1 MYKEVNSDT
10 DPPLSSGGNADLL
23 PRFSRDASTKILDI
37 LSVLALQPEF
47 LRIQRLFKLEVL
59 DLSRQLSFSL
69 PLLLSV
75 TLLRNPLKRPDLVVH
90 L

>member
-1 MYKEVNSDT
+1 MNSDT

-23 PRFSRDASTKILDI
+23 PRVSRDASTKILDI

-59 DLSRQLSFSL
+59 DLSRQLSFSP
-69 PLLLSV
+69 PLLLSI
-75 TLLRNPLKRPDLVVH
+75 TLLEYQLKQDPI
-90 L
+90 

>member
-37 LSVLALQPEF
+37 LSALALQPEF

-59 DLSRQLSFSL
+59 DLSRQLSFSP
-69 PLLLSV
+69 PLLLSI
-75 TLLRNPLKRPDLVVH
+75 TLLEYQLKQDPI
-90 L
+90 